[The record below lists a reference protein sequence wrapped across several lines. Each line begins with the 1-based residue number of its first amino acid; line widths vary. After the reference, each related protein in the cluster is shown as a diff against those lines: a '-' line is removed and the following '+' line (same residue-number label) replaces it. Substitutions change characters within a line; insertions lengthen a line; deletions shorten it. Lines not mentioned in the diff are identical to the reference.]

1 MPVRLGHA
9 PPFIA
14 MLPHYCHPISL
25 PHFPSCCWRQLL
37 STQPCG
43 GEYCLLFPYRK
54 AGWPASSPQI
64 CWLRF
69 GDLGGG
75 GCVGPYPGSS
85 ALPPGSCHFCHQLWK
100 VVPWARSCQRLLRG
114 QGEAVD
120 QPAAFP
126 CWEDHSPLSPK
137 GIPGPSS
144 GMVRWRKQ
152 VSGRSE
158 LHAKMMNSR
167 AESSRNPSHR
177 TGWGWSPSCRLLR
190 RRHVK

>member
-1 MPVRLGHA
+1 MH
-9 PPFIA
+9 
-14 MLPHYCHPISL
+14 PHSL
-25 PHFPSCCWRQLL
+25 PCSPIIATPFPCHIFHLVVGVNCC
-37 STQPCG
+37 QPNPVGVSIACFSHTERPDG
-43 GEYCLLFPYRK
+43 LHPHPRYVGLGLVT
-54 AGWPASSPQI
+54 W
-64 CWLRF
+64 
-69 GDLGGG
+69 GGG

-167 AESSRNPSHR
+167 AERAGIPHIEPGGVGR
-177 TGWGWSPSCRLLR
+177 PPAACCAGDT
-190 RRHVK
+190 